1 MLGLFRLETGG
12 RSWNRLHGHLSS
24 QSDSTSGLAGW
35 DADDV
40 RTWPLVTGDPVVDA
54 RESEWQREWA
64 RTHDPD
70 GLARYYSQYQRQA
83 PPRQVPPRQRQSY
96 VPPQQRVSYRPAGY
110 ADARGFD
117 PHVPPSPHVLPQHA
131 PHSHG
136 GMPGRLRHGQSAIG
150 QHNAAM
156 WVFNPNGI
164 NAPSRSPSR

>member
-96 VPPQQRVSYRPAGY
+96 VPPQQRVSFRPAGY
-110 ADARGFD
+110 ADAKGLRRACASIATCAASTCTALTWRD
-117 PHVPPSPHVLPQHA
+117 AWAAATWAVCDRPAQRRHVGV
-131 PHSHG
+131 
-136 GMPGRLRHGQSAIG
+136 QS
-150 QHNAAM
+150 
-156 WVFNPNGI
+156 
-164 NAPSRSPSR
+164 

>member
-1 MLGLFRLETGG
+1 MIPSCSNTFTGLLKPRKPGRKRKVGNTHPPTPLSKTLENLLLHLTG
-12 RSWNRLHGHLSS
+12 RSRNLQGTLIRASTGKHA
-24 QSDSTSGLAGW
+24 TSGLASW

-96 VPPQQRVSYRPAGY
+96 VPPQQRVSFRPADY

-117 PHVPPSPHVLPQHA
+117 AHVPP
-131 PHSHG
+131 
-136 GMPGRLRHGQSAIG
+136 
-150 QHNAAM
+150 
-156 WVFNPNGI
+156 
-164 NAPSRSPSR
+164 